1 MTLCTIKGFTSTYL
15 ICFTLVN
22 SVLYSTFAAQNKST
36 QVQYLQKKSTQVLV
50 QYLQDRNSIQSMY
63 CLYCIVYIPLSP
75 SPPGKRLPRGSGGVR
90 GFHGCPP
97 SFFQPTFF
105 QL

>member
-1 MTLCTIKGFTSTYL
+1 MKLCTIKGFTSTYL

-22 SVLYSTFAAQNKST
+22 SVLYSTFVAQNKST
-36 QVQYLQKKSTQVLV
+36 QVQYCIYKTETVYPEYVLSTAST
-50 QYLQDRNSIQSMY
+50 Y
-63 CLYCIVYIPLSP
+63 PP
-75 SPPGKRLPRGSGGVR
+75 FFPPGKRLPRGSGGVM